1 MLCTYVKH
9 SNKST
14 KNTSHVNPTSQFN
27 SITLLDQTIQHL
39 IKRRFLDLL
48 YAMFSKKCIYWYT
61 IGVLLL
67 ISNGIRVTSFMTPTL
82 SVTPSTYKPPPT
94 SLYLSSYDSKY
105 YTPTE
110 QPAQSGNSQSQSRI
124 TLSRF
129 LSQYVKDHPEVSV
142 AGCSA
147 RISIGT
153 TISEK
158 RMYKN
163 LSFL

>member
-39 IKRRFLDLL
+39 MKRRFLDLL
-48 YAMFSKKCIYWYT
+48 YAMFFKRCKYWYT
-61 IGVLLL
+61 IGVLSL
-67 ISNGIRVTSFMTPTL
+67 ISNGIGVTSFITPTS
-82 SVTPSTYKPPPT
+82 SVTPSTYKPSLSLPPPT

-142 AGCSA
+142 TGCSA
-147 RISIGT
+147 RISIRT
-153 TISEK
+153 TIS
-158 RMYKN
+158 
-163 LSFL
+163 